1 MRARCCLPLLWLVLL
16 GPAFAQD
23 AAPKRDWR
31 ERVPEA
37 LRAEVLRV
45 ERDATVKTKIPAR
58 DVESSPAVYRYL
70 LTHLPQ
76 SARWLGSLE
85 LGDYAI
91 EDRPKGRF
99 HIDDQAGAVATGER
113 ALDEEGR
120 LCVVAKGRLE
130 VRILPRIR
138 GTGVILVTYPRV
150 ERPASASQP
159 ARRVLRCGAEV
170 AFRVE
175 SDVLHRLSRPIRGVL
190 ARVLRAKMAD
200 LVQAATG
207 LAEAIHKDPQG
218 VYRRLEGAKASEA
231 DLAAFRRH
239 FLVF

>member
-1 MRARCCLPLLWLVLL
+1 MRTRFALPLLLL
-16 GPAFAQD
+16 LAPAFAQD
-23 AAPKRDWR
+23 QPREEDWR
-31 ERVPEA
+31 ERIPEA
-37 LRAEVLRV
+37 LRVEVLRV
-45 ERDATVKTKIPAR
+45 ERDATVKTRIPAR

-76 SARWLGSLE
+76 SARWLRSLK

-99 HIDDQAGAVATGER
+99 HIDDQAGAVALGER
-113 ALDEEGR
+113 ALDEPGR
-120 LCVVAKGRLE
+120 LCVVARGRLE

-150 ERPASASQP
+150 ARPAQGERPARQ
-159 ARRVLRCGAEV
+159 VLRCGAEV

-175 SDVLHRLSRPIRGVL
+175 SEVLHRLSRPIRSVL
-190 ARVLRAKMAD
+190 ARVLRSKMAD
-200 LVQAATG
+200 LVAAATG
-207 LAEAIHKDPQG
+207 LAEAIHQDPSA
-218 VYRRLEGAKASEA
+218 VYRRLERAKASEE
-231 DLAAFRRH
+231 DLAAFRRQ